1 MKAFF
6 GILIFS
12 WILTLFMPW
21 WALFFPALLIGAWL
35 INRGLPAF
43 LIGFC
48 GAGLAWFMQAF
59 YIHLSNDGIL
69 ATRIADM
76 MGAGSPLLVL
86 LITFIIGGIPGGL
99 GALAGYLVKI
109 NLKRQQLQGVADR

>member
-12 WILTLFMPW
+12 WVLTLFMPW
-21 WALFFPALLIGAWL
+21 WSLFIPALLIGAWL
-35 INRGLPAF
+35 INRGLTAF

-48 GAGLAWFMQAF
+48 GTGFAWFIQAF
-59 YIHLSNDGIL
+59 YIHLTNDGIL
-69 ATRIADM
+69 TGRIGDM

-86 LITFIIGGIPGGL
+86 FITFIIGGIPGGL
-99 GALAGYLVKI
+99 GALTGYLVKI
-109 NLKRQQLQGVADR
+109 NLKRQHLQGVAGR